1 MPLIIHNRW
10 FAFLWIFITKG
21 VAPGYYY
28 FSPSGFEAKNKS
40 RRACP
45 ARGGKLN
52 NWGMHLKH
60 IKIINKLGVYEY
72 PEKSN
77 GI

>member
-1 MPLIIHNRW
+1 VFFQFQYYKIQICFLLQIKGYLLIFRSYPGNLS
-10 FAFLWIFITKG
+10 FIFIKIDG
-21 VAPGYYY
+21 
-28 FSPSGFEAKNKS
+28 SIHI
-40 RRACP
+40 
-45 ARGGKLN
+45 KL
-52 NWGMHLKH
+52 NWGMHLSH